1 MNNKIEFKSSGTR
14 LVNTDKAQF
23 TLVNEHLSVEHNE
36 VDEFLKQSKPLILS
50 IAGFDP
56 CGGAGILADIKTAE
70 FNGCM
75 GMAVITANTIQTE
88 DEFFDVGWIEEEKI
102 VKQLEALLQ
111 KYTFSA
117 VKIGI
122 VESFEVL
129 GNLVKTVRKY
139 QPDVFIVW
147 DTVLA
152 ASSGFDFVST
162 IQNEALITVLK
173 SVNLI
178 TPNAKEV
185 LKLTSKTDELEGANW
200 IAEYTNVLLKGGH
213 RENNLGVDSLFISDE
228 VIDLLPVETEGLTS
242 KHGSGCML
250 SSAIASYV
258 ASGKSISEACE
269 LAKRFIEKQLSSNQ
283 TLLAYY
289 V

>member
-1 MNNKIEFKSSGTR
+1 MKSKIGVKSSETR
-14 LVNTDKAQF
+14 HVKTEKAQF
-23 TLVNEHLSVEHNE
+23 TSVNEQFSVKHNDVNE
-36 VDEFLKQSKPLILS
+36 LLKQSKPYVLT

-56 CGGAGILADIKTAE
+56 CGGAGILADVKTAE

-75 GMAVITANTIQTE
+75 GMAVITANTVQTE
-88 DEFFDVGWIEEEKI
+88 DAFFSIGWVDEVQILN
-102 VKQLEALLQ
+102 QLETLLQ
-111 KYTFSA
+111 KYSFKA

-129 GNLVKTVRKY
+129 QKILLLVRKY

-152 ASSGFDFVST
+152 ASTGFDFVAN
-162 IQNEALITVLK
+162 IQHETLITVLK

-185 LKLTSKTDELEGANW
+185 LRLTANVDELESAKW
-200 IAEYTNVLLKGGH
+200 LSQYTSVLLKGGH
-213 RENNLGVDSLFISDE
+213 RETKLGVDTLFINDE
-228 VIDLLPVETEGLTS
+228 IIELLPIKKEDVTP

-250 SSAIASYV
+250 SSAIA
-258 ASGKSISEACE
+258 AQMALGKLISEACE

-289 V
+289 A

>member
-1 MNNKIEFKSSGTR
+1 MT
-14 LVNTDKAQF
+14 T
-23 TLVNEHLSVEHNE
+23 
-36 VDEFLKQSKPLILS
+36 KPIILS
-50 IAGFDP
+50 IAGYDP
-56 CGGAGILADIKTAE
+56 CGGAGVLADIKTAE
-70 FNGCM
+70 VHKCM
-75 GMAVITANTIQTE
+75 GMGVLTANTIQTE
-88 DEFFDVGWIEEEKI
+88 DAFFSIGWVNEVRILT
-102 VKQLEALLQ
+102 QLETLLQ

-129 GNLVKTVRKY
+129 HKILLLVRKY
-139 QPDVFIVW
+139 QPAVFIVW

-152 ASSGFDFVST
+152 ASTGVDFVSN
-162 IQNEALITVLK
+162 IQQETLITVLE

-185 LKLTSKTDELEGANW
+185 VRLTANVDELESAKW
-200 IAEYTNVLLKGGH
+200 LARYTSVLLKGGH
-213 RENNLGVDSLFISDE
+213 REAKLGVDTLFINDE
-228 VIDLLPVETEGLTS
+228 VLEFLPEKNEGITP

-250 SSAIASYV
+250 SSAIA
-258 ASGKSISEACE
+258 AQMALGKSITEACE

-289 V
+289 A

>member
-1 MNNKIEFKSSGTR
+1 MT
-14 LVNTDKAQF
+14 T
-23 TLVNEHLSVEHNE
+23 
-36 VDEFLKQSKPLILS
+36 KPLILT

-56 CGGAGILADIKTAE
+56 CGGAGILADVKTAE

-88 DEFFDVGWIEEEKI
+88 DEFFSVGWVDENQILN
-102 VKQLEALLQ
+102 QLEELLK

-129 GNLVKTVRKY
+129 SNIVKTVRKF
-139 QPDVFIVW
+139 QPSVFIVW
-147 DTVLA
+147 DTVLT
-152 ASSGFDFVST
+152 ASSGFDFVLN
-162 IQNEALITVLK
+162 IQLEELIVVLK

-178 TPNAKEV
+178 TPNANEV
-185 LKLTSKTDELEGANW
+185 LKLTLEKEELAGAKW
-200 IAEYTNVLLKGGH
+200 LSQFTYVLLKGGH
-213 RENNLGVDSLFISDE
+213 RESKLGVDTLFINDE
-228 VIDLLPVETEGLTS
+228 VSDLFPSEILNLTP

-250 SSAIASYV
+250 SSALASNIAG
-258 ASGKSISEACE
+258 GKSVLEACE
-269 LAKRFIEKQLSSNQ
+269 LAKIFIEKQLSSNQ

-289 V
+289 A

>member
-1 MNNKIEFKSSGTR
+1 MTTN
-14 LVNTDKAQF
+14 
-23 TLVNEHLSVEHNE
+23 
-36 VDEFLKQSKPLILS
+36 PLILS
-50 IAGFDP
+50 VAGFDP
-56 CGGAGILADIKTAE
+56 CGGAGILADVKTAE

-88 DEFFDVGWIEEEKI
+88 DAFFSIGWVDEIQI
-102 VKQLEALLQ
+102 LNQLETLLQ
-111 KYTFSA
+111 KYSFEA

-129 GNLVKTVRKY
+129 RKILLLVRKY

-152 ASSGFDFVST
+152 ASAGVDFVSN
-162 IQNEALITVLK
+162 IQQETLITVLK

-185 LKLTSKTDELEGANW
+185 VRLTANVDELESAKW
-200 IAEYTNVLLKGGH
+200 LSQHTSILLKGGH
-213 RENNLGVDSLFISDE
+213 RETKLGVDTLFYNDE
-228 VIDLLPVETEGLTS
+228 VLEFLPEKKEGITP

-250 SSAIASYV
+250 SSAIA
-258 ASGKSISEACE
+258 AQMALGKSIAEACD
-269 LAKRFIEKQLSSNQ
+269 LAKRFIE
-283 TLLAYY
+283 
-289 V
+289 

>member
-1 MNNKIEFKSSGTR
+1 M
-14 LVNTDKAQF
+14 
-23 TLVNEHLSVEHNE
+23 SVIRPY
-36 VDEFLKQSKPLILS
+36 VLT

-70 FNGCM
+70 FNGCL

-88 DEFFDVGWIEEEKI
+88 DEFFATGWVDEVQIL
-102 VKQLEALLQ
+102 KQLEVLLQ
-111 KYTFSA
+111 KYTFVA
-117 VKIGI
+117 IKIGI
-122 VESFEVL
+122 VESFAVL
-129 GNLVKTVRKY
+129 SNILKLVRTY

-152 ASSGFDFVST
+152 ASAGFDFVST

-185 LKLTSKTDELEGANW
+185 VRLTTNSDELEGAKLLSN
-200 IAEYTNVLLKGGH
+200 YTNVLLKGGH
-213 RENNLGVDSLFISDE
+213 RETKLGVDTLFISDE
-228 VIDLLPVETEGLTS
+228 VIDLLPIKNEAITP

-250 SSAIASYV
+250 SSAIAVHV
-258 ASGKSISEACE
+258 AVGKSIPEACE

-289 V
+289 A

>member
-1 MNNKIEFKSSGTR
+1 MT
-14 LVNTDKAQF
+14 T
-23 TLVNEHLSVEHNE
+23 
-36 VDEFLKQSKPLILS
+36 KPIILS

-88 DEFFDVGWIEEEKI
+88 DEFFSVGWVEENQI
-102 VKQLEALLQ
+102 LNQLEELLK

-129 GNLVKTVRKY
+129 SNIVKTVRKFE
-139 QPDVFIVW
+139 PDVFIVW

-152 ASSGFDFVST
+152 ASTGFDFVSN
-162 IQNEALITVLK
+162 IQQEELIAVLK

-185 LKLTSKTDELEGANW
+185 LKLTFEKEELAGAKCLSQ
-200 IAEYTNVLLKGGH
+200 YTNVLLKGGH
-213 RENNLGVDSLFISDE
+213 RETKLGVDSLFLNDE
-228 VIDLLPVETEGLTS
+228 VIDLFPSEKLNVTP

-250 SSAIASYV
+250 SSAIVSSI
-258 ASGKSISEACE
+258 ASGKSVVQACE

-289 V
+289 A